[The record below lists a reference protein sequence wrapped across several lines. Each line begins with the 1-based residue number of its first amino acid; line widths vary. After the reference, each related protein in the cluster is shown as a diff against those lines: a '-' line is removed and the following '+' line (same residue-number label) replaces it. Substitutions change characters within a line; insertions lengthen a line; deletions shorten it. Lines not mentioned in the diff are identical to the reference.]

1 MNRLAVA
8 MIAYVILGVL
18 AWTTISDTRIRLIPI
33 GILAL
38 FALKSWIRR
47 KDVMHPDGESDAD
60 EVEAE
65 RVSEPM

>member
-1 MNRLAVA
+1 

>member
-47 KDVMHPDGESDAD
+47 RDVMHPDAEGEAD
-60 EVEAE
+60 EVEAA
-65 RVSEPM
+65 RISEPM

>member
-1 MNRLAVA
+1 

-60 EVEAE
+60 EEVEAE

>member
-8 MIAYVILGVL
+8 MIAYVVLGAL

-38 FALKSWIRR
+38 FALKSWVRR
-47 KDVMHPDGESDAD
+47 RDIMHPDGESDAD
-60 EVEAE
+60 ETVAE
-65 RVSEPM
+65 RISEPM

>member
-65 RVSEPM
+65 RISEPM